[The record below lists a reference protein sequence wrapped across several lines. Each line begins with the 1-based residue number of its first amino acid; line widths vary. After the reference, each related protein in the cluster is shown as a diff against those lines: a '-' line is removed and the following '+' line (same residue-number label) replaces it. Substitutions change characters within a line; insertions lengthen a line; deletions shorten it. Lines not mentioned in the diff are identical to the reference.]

1 MMNLRFLPTERFLQS
16 LVPSV
21 GGGSMEEALGGMV
34 LVVLG
39 VVGSS
44 GKGDTSISSWK
55 QPS

>member
-21 GGGSMEEALGGMV
+21 GGGSMEEAPGGMV
-34 LVVLG
+34 RVVLG